1 MKEYMLIFRNETAH
15 DALKPTAEQIQA
27 IMKEWQTWISGIARQ
42 GNYSGT
48 NRLLPQGKTIR
59 PGNVI
64 TDGPFLEAK
73 EMLGGY
79 VIVKTAT
86 LEEATEIAK
95 ACPNLLYGGNVE
107 IRPVMFID
115 SDPMSA
121 TFLDPV
127 N

>member
-1 MKEYMLIFRNETAH
+1 MNEYMLIFRNEKAH
-15 DALKPTAEQIQA
+15 DDLKPTAEQMCA
-27 IMKEWQTWISGIARQ
+27 LMKEWQTWISGIAKQ
-42 GNYSGT
+42 GKYSGT

-79 VIVKTAT
+79 VIVKTAS
-86 LEEATEIAK
+86 LDDATGIAK

-107 IRPVMFID
+107 IRPVMNID
-115 SDPMSA
+115 SDPTSP
-121 TFLDPV
+121 TFLDAV

>member
-1 MKEYMLIFRNETAH
+1 MNEYMLIFRNEKAH
-15 DALKPTAEQIQA
+15 DELKPTAEQMGA
-27 IMKEWQTWISGIARQ
+27 LMKEWQIWISTIAKQ

-64 TDGPFLEAK
+64 SDGPFLEAK

-79 VIVKTAT
+79 VIVKTAS
-86 LEEATEIAK
+86 LDEATDIAK

-107 IRPVMFID
+107 VRPVMNID
-115 SDPMSA
+115 SDPTSA